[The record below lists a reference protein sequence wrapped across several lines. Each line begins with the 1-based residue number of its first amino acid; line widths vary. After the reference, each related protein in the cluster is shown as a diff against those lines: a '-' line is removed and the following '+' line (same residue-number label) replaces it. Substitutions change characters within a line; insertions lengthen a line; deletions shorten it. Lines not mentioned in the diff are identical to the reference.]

1 MIKVTDLCKSYGNTI
16 ALDMV
21 SFEVKKGHIYGLLG
35 PNGAGKSTTMNIITG
50 YIAPTLGEVSVNNHI
65 LGKETNQA
73 KKCIGYLPEN
83 PPLYPDMLVREF
95 LQFVAAIKKVPKK
108 SRLEEVENAIKKTG
122 LSDVS
127 GRLIKNLSKGY
138 KQRVGIAQAI
148 IGNPE
153 IIILDEPTVGLDP
166 KQIIEI
172 RELIRSFKKDHTVIL
187 SSHILSEIAAV
198 CDDVLIIAH
207 GRVVACDTTD
217 NLLKETGAARV
228 FTVTVKGSKD
238 KTKNVLSK
246 LNKIVKNLQFISEE
260 KDKVTFRFET
270 TRRDDIREDI
280 SFALSDARLLI
291 LSLNEEQNSLE
302 DIYLTLIDDADR
314 KFAEEMARRK
324 LEEEKEDEDDDSD
337 EEEDSKD
344 DSSKD
349 SESEDK
355 ESEADEEE
363 EKESSGDEKDADD
376 SEESDAEKEAK

>member
-1 MIKVTDLCKSYGNTI
+1 M
-16 ALDMV
+16 
-21 SFEVKKGHIYGLLG
+21 
-35 PNGAGKSTTMNIITG
+35 
-50 YIAPTLGEVSVNNHI
+50 
-65 LGKETNQA
+65 
-73 KKCIGYLPEN
+73 
-83 PPLYPDMLVREF
+83 
-95 LQFVAAIKKVPKK
+95 
-108 SRLEEVENAIKKTG
+108 ENAIKKTG

-324 LEEEKEDEDDDSD
+324 LEEEKEDEDEDSD

-349 SESEDK
+349 SESE
-355 ESEADEEE
+355 ADEEE
-363 EKESSGDEKDADD
+363 EKESSDDEKDADD
-376 SEESDAEKEAK
+376 SAESDAEKEAK